1 MIGCKGLRKIQLIC
15 LLFIID
21 KDKEG
26 GNGVT
31 GPLSLKQDTGNQ
43 DISRVSTNIITI
55 TDSATDIMNL

>member
-1 MIGCKGLRKIQLIC
+1 MIECKGLRKIQLIC

-31 GPLSLKQDTGNQ
+31 GPLSLMQDTGNQ
-43 DISRVSTNIITI
+43 DITE
-55 TDSATDIMNL
+55 

>member
-1 MIGCKGLRKIQLIC
+1 MIGCKGLRNIKLIC

-31 GPLSLKQDTGNQ
+31 GPLSPKQDTGNQ
-43 DISRVSTNIITI
+43 DITE
-55 TDSATDIMNL
+55 

>member
-1 MIGCKGLRKIQLIC
+1 MIGCKGLRNIQLIC

-26 GNGVT
+26 GNGVP
-31 GPLSLKQDTGNQ
+31 GPLSPKRHRK
-43 DISRVSTNIITI
+43 SRHYRVSTNIITI

>member
-31 GPLSLKQDTGNQ
+31 GPLSPKQDTGNQ
-43 DISRVSTNIITI
+43 DITE
-55 TDSATDIMNL
+55 

>member
-1 MIGCKGLRKIQLIC
+1 MIGCKGLRNIQLIC

-31 GPLSLKQDTGNQ
+31 GPLSLMQDTGNQ
-43 DISRVSTNIITI
+43 DITEQVQISSQSQIVQLIS
-55 TDSATDIMNL
+55 